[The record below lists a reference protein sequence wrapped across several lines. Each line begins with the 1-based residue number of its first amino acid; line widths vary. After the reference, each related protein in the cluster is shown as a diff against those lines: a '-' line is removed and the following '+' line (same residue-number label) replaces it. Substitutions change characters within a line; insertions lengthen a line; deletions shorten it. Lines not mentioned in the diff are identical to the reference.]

1 MRRVDA
7 RRGGALW
14 LAAVLLL
21 APVAQAWAQDDSC
34 RIGLG
39 RGWPPAT
46 ENYGTAVEQLFAGGN
61 PTALSFTLLPKTGRE
76 SGLLLVASQG
86 GGDWM
91 LRYAEADERVHY
103 WGPTQLELRTQQTP
117 EFHDVPI
124 PARVAAR
131 LVDDWRRAL
140 AAAAPEDSV
149 APFDEADAWL
159 FVAGDLR
166 VSGLRPEC
174 ELGKHL
180 RGQIEL
186 LIKATGEGP
195 EKRQRRWRQLGER
208 LDEMRETVVALSTAA
223 AR

>member
-1 MRRVDA
+1 MWRS
-7 RRGGALW
+7 GALW
-14 LAAVLLL
+14 LAAALML
-21 APVAQAWAQDDSC
+21 APMAQAWAQDEPC
-34 RIGLG
+34 RIAVG

-46 ENYGTAVEQLFAGGN
+46 ENYGTAVEKLFAGDN
-61 PTALSFTLLPKTGRE
+61 TPALSFTLLPGTGRE
-76 SGLLLVASQG
+76 SGLLLVPSQR

-103 WGPTQLELRTQQTP
+103 WGPTRLELRTQQTP

-131 LVDDWRRAL
+131 LVDDWHRAL
-140 AAAAPEDSV
+140 AAAAPEDST
-149 APFDEADAWL
+149 APFGDTDTWL

-174 ELGKHL
+174 ELGEQL
-180 RGQIEL
+180 REQIEL

-195 EKRQRRWRQLGER
+195 EKRERRWRQLGEM
-208 LDEMRETVVALSTAA
+208 LDEMRATVVALSTAA
-223 AR
+223 AAQ

>member
-1 MRRVDA
+1 MRR
-7 RRGGALW
+7 RPLRTGALA
-14 LAAVLLL
+14 LFAALLL
-21 APVAQAWAQDDSC
+21 APQAQAGGEQC
-34 RIGLG
+34 RLAVG

-46 ENYGTAVEQLFAGGN
+46 ENYGTAVEKLFAGDN
-61 PTALSFTLLPKTGRE
+61 ATALSFTLLPRTGRE
-76 SGLLLVASQG
+76 SGLLLVPSNN

-124 PARVAAR
+124 PARVATR
-131 LVDDWRRAL
+131 LVQYWRRAL
-140 AAAAPEDSV
+140 AVAAPEGST

-174 ELGKHL
+174 ELGAQL
-180 RGQIEL
+180 RDQIDL
-186 LIKATGEGP
+186 LTKATGEGP
-195 EKRQRRWRQLGER
+195 EKRERRWRQLGEM
-208 LDEMRETVVALSTAA
+208 LDDMHATVVELSAA
-223 AR
+223 PAQ